1 MTAITMRFTGW
12 QEDVINTMIKAGMVE
27 TKAEALRLALFK
39 VAVDYNL
46 VSPKTLLHVLQEER
60 AKRHLSIEEIMEGVE
75 RAKEA
80 TIRRQFG
87 SYSGH
92 RQ

>member
-12 QEDVINTMIKAGMVE
+12 QDDVINAMVKSGMVA

-46 VSPKTLLHVLQEER
+46 VSTKTLVQVLRSLR
-60 AKRHLSIEEIMEGVE
+60 AKRHLTPEEIQEGIE
-75 RAKEA
+75 LAKQE
-80 TIRRQFG
+80 TIRR
-87 SYSGH
+87 
-92 RQ
+92 